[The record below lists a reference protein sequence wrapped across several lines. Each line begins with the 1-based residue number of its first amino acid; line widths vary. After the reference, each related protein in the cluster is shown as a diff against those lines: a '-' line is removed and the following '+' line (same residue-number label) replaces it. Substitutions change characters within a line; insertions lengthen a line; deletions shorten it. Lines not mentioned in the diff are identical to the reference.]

1 MRTRFSSQPTMRS
14 LHTAPTV
21 TSESASADLSA
32 LRPFGRAGFGAAKR
46 LTLAL
51 AMSAPFCAGA
61 LLANPAQAAP
71 TVESDENG
79 PIVQILKP
87 GYNDI
92 LKGNYRILIQVT
104 ARKYNPQSVEMF
116 IDDVSATPGPLEIS
130 SFASS
135 SYNFDTRL
143 MTDGRHKLTVR
154 VTDSQGFRGWSEVT
168 VFVNNKGIV
177 DDQAPQLDWKGI
189 EPFKEYSGPMK
200 IEVDA
205 ADNFGVKMIQISI
218 NPADSPNKPAY
229 SWMMNQPP
237 YRVNLDTI
245 GKNIPDG
252 LYILKAKGFDSL
264 DQQGE
269 AKPLT
274 IGILNNA
281 INATRVGEM
290 LDGQRQMADLLK
302 SEKPAEVATAKS
314 ATAKTSAPAKAAATP
329 DKVTATAP
337 VAAPA
342 PEAATARSSQPAP
355 QTRAVPQNAP
365 TLNIPQQTASNPG
378 IQLPRVNVPAAQTPA
393 ATEPTRIAETRIA
406 ETPIAET
413 PTPEVDSTLTEVV
426 PNIAVDAG
434 VDAAPTEVEA
444 ATDASAN
451 TTETPAPT
459 NQTQAAPTETLPAQ
473 TNVATEKVLV
483 AALPGAPIGRRNA
496 GEASLSR
503 AAAVNLAMTASS
515 QVATVAASN
524 TRSMAPI
531 EVARFGQPRL
541 PGRMVSDAPVWSQ
554 HPQSDESRLSNAE
567 LVRTRANKTRV
578 LSAARSI
585 NAGIATAPSSARML
599 QTSAPTLSER
609 PILSR
614 TISPETL
621 TAPASKLTRQVQKQ
635 SAPLAKNAPGAGTFS
650 KAVPVTQRAL
660 PIAPHMERLAP
671 APVAAFAKTNTQGA
685 TDKAAELEVAPTF
698 IAKNTAKPA
707 AQAPQMSAMSAPRM
721 SESASGLGVPSKLS
735 KAVTRLAGKQQSAST
750 PAATRVE
757 SRNGERIAA
766 LPRPGAVN
774 RQQSGGAAIVAIP
787 LNEPL
792 QVADPTIM
800 PVPATYRAEHT
811 TTLRAIAARFGLP
824 VELVAISNGWT
835 SEMKVTRGMEVK
847 LPRPLDISYNG
858 VPVKGDAPSMLA
870 GDTAVTAFRF
880 MFEKSG
886 GKLRWDATNQRVIA
900 TKDGREIVLT
910 IGSDVAKVG
919 DREVMMEIAAFL
931 FQGRAMVP
939 LRFFE
944 EGLNAQVEW
953 NPQTGRLVVAMAG

>member
-1 MRTRFSSQPTMRS
+1 MRIRFSSQPTMRS

-21 TSESASADLSA
+21 TSESVATELSA
-32 LRPFGRAGFGAAKR
+32 LRPLGRAGVGVAKR

-51 AMSAPFCAGA
+51 AISAPFCAGA

-92 LKGNYRILIQVT
+92 LKNNYRILIQVT

-135 SYNFDTRL
+135 SYNFDTRK

-177 DDQAPQLDWKGI
+177 DNQAPELNWKGMA
-189 EPFKEYSGPMK
+189 PFQEYAGPMK

-218 NPADSPNKPAY
+218 NPVDSPNKPAY

-237 YRVNLDTI
+237 YRVNFDTI

-290 LDGQRQMADLLK
+290 LDGQRQMANLLK
-302 SEKPAEVATAKS
+302 AQQPAEVVSAKVAAPTTTAPVAEKPAQVI
-314 ATAKTSAPAKAAATP
+314 
-329 DKVTATAP
+329 ATAP
-337 VAAPA
+337 VAQTPVAPTPA
-342 PEAATARSSQPAP
+342 PDAATARSSQPAP
-355 QTRAVPQNAP
+355 QTRAVPQSAP
-365 TLNIPQQTASNPG
+365 KLDIAQQALSNST
-378 IQLPRVNVPAAQTPA
+378 IQLPRVNASASQTPA
-393 ATEPTRIAETRIA
+393 ATNPTRIAEP
-406 ETPIAET
+406 E
-413 PTPEVDSTLTEVV
+413 PTLNEFSPNSSVDT
-426 PNIAVDAG
+426 AQ
-434 VDAAPTEVEA
+434 TEVEA
-444 ATDASAN
+444 TIGATAN
-451 TTETPAPT
+451 AQETPAQT
-459 NQTQAAPTETLPAQ
+459 NQTQVTPTEVARLQ
-473 TNVATEKVLV
+473 TTEKVLV
-483 AALPGAPIGRRNA
+483 ASLHPMPIGRRNA

-503 AAAVNLAMTASS
+503 AAAVDLAMTSSS
-515 QVATVAASN
+515 QTATIAADNS
-524 TRSMAPI
+524 RSMAPI
-531 EVARFGQPRL
+531 EVARFSQPRL
-541 PGRMVSDAPVWSQ
+541 PGRTVSDAPLWSQ

-567 LVRTRANKTRV
+567 LVRTRSTKARI
-578 LSAARSI
+578 LGAARSV
-585 NAGIATAPSSARML
+585 NAVGATAPSNARVL
-599 QTSAPTLSER
+599 QTSAPALNER
-609 PILSR
+609 PILGR
-614 TISPETL
+614 TISPETVS
-621 TAPASKLTRQVQKQ
+621 APASKLTREVQKQ
-635 SAPLAKNAPGAGTFS
+635 SAPTAKSTPRAGTFS

-660 PIAPHMERLAP
+660 PIAPHTESLAP
-671 APVAAFAKTNTQGA
+671 APVAAFARVNVQGTTNKPIG
-685 TDKAAELEVAPTF
+685 LEAPTL

-707 AQAPQMSAMSAPRM
+707 AQAPQMSALPTPRM

-735 KAVTRLAGKQQSAST
+735 KAAARLTSKEQGTATNAT
-750 PAATRVE
+750 TRVE

-774 RQQSGGAAIVAIP
+774 RQSDSGAAIVAIP
-787 LNEPL
+787 LNQPL
-792 QVADPTIM
+792 QVAASKTDF
-800 PVPATYRAEHT
+800 VPATYRAERT

-824 VELVAISNGWT
+824 VELVAISNNWT

-858 VPVKGDAPSMLA
+858 VPVKSDAPSMLA

-880 MFEKSG
+880 MFEKTG
-886 GKLRWDATNQRVIA
+886 GKLRWDAANQRVIA
-900 TKDGREIVLT
+900 TKDGHEIVLT
-910 IGSDVAKVG
+910 IGSEVAKVG